1 MIDPIVDK
9 NKPDTSEWTKQTAM
23 EEVIKMNQEGRA
35 GELTTGM
42 CEALG
47 ISFESFLKF
56 AQLDENAQASVIK
69 RLAGMFILSLGVE
82 KFGHSAQ

>member
-1 MIDPIVDK
+1 MINPIVDK
-9 NKPDTSEWTKQTAM
+9 DKPDTSTWTKQTAM
-23 EEVIKMNQEGRA
+23 EEVIKMNQEDRA

-56 AQLDENAQASVIK
+56 AQLDEKSQAIVIEK
-69 RLAGMFILSLGVE
+69 LAGIFILSLGVD
-82 KFGHSAQ
+82 KFGHCAQ